1 MDGVLVAFSGGVD
14 STLLLACAQETLTDD
29 KVLAVTA
36 RSPLYPGIECENARR
51 MAERI
56 GAKHIMIDSHELADP
71 EFSRNPPYRCYLCK
85 KELFAKLKNLAKK
98 HGLEHLYCKIYFVQT
113 GNQYGRERIF
123 RFPQKTE

>member
-14 STLLLACAQETLTDD
+14 STLLLACAQEILTD

-36 RSPLYPGIECENARR
+36 RSPLYPGIECENARH

-71 EFSRNPPYRCYLCK
+71 EFSSNPPYRCYPCK
-85 KELFAKLKNLAKK
+85 KDLFTKLKNLAQK
-98 HGLEHLYCKIYFVQT
+98 HGHRAKGSKIPIY
-113 GNQYGRERIF
+113 RS
-123 RFPQKTE
+123 